1 MFEINII
8 WVLLVVIAVVWVGL
22 DFIQYMSKGINQ
34 EKGEERPSPQS
45 DTEVSVTGITKN
57 DGPVAVTGAS
67 GYIGSRVVEDLMQ
80 QGYEVHACVR
90 DKSNGKK
97 VDHLLNLNG
106 QGLEGSVQLFEADL
120 LDPGSYDQAFSGC
133 AGVIHAGA
141 ALGFNRETPQEVYD
155 GCFTQNEHV
164 VESVK
169 KAGTVKRL
177 VFTSSFAAVG
187 HPREEGYVFSEKDW
201 CGDNVEGYRG
211 AWTEENISK
220 NRDIAYAMA
229 KANTEKMIYKA
240 AEEDGSF
247 EAVSINPLHVVG
259 PLMTENHNQFF
270 SWQFFIGQ
278 LLKGED
284 FGYINGKQL
293 RGSTMLWNMVDVRDV
308 ARAHRLGT
316 ESPNAKNGS
325 RYILSATDR
334 SGEMFTWELQAKLK
348 ELFPEIE
355 NIGGEEME
363 EGQPK
368 EKTYDSPRSYC
379 SLAIEELGLS
389 TYSIEDTLKGTGDS
403 YRALDLL

>member
-1 MFEINII
+1 MLEFILLSLLALFLIVWI
-8 WVLLVVIAVVWVGL
+8 WI
-22 DFIQYMSKGINQ
+22 DFIQFLAEGK
-34 EKGEERPSPQS
+34 EEEIPSSQS
-45 DTEVSVTGITKN
+45 DTDVSTTGITKT

-106 QGLEGSVQLFEADL
+106 QGFEGSVQLFEADL
-120 LDPGSYDQAFSGC
+120 LNPGSYDQAFTGC

-155 GCFTQNEHV
+155 GCFTQNEHI

-169 KAGTVKRL
+169 KSGTVKRF

-187 HPREEGYVFSEKDW
+187 HPRPEGYVFTEKDW
-201 CGDNVEGYRG
+201 CGDNEEGYRG

-259 PLMTENHNQFF
+259 PLMTENHNQFY
-270 SWQFFIGQ
+270 SWQFWILQ
-278 LLKGED
+278 LLQGGE
-284 FGYINGKQL
+284 FKMGQ
-293 RGSTMLWNMVDVRDV
+293 RGSARMLWNMVDVRDV
-308 ARAHRLGT
+308 AKAHRLGT

-325 RYILSATDR
+325 RYILSATDG

-363 EGQPK
+363 DGEPK
-368 EKTYDSPRSYC
+368 QKTYDSPRSYC
-379 SLAIEELGLS
+379 SLAIAELGLS

-403 YRALDLL
+403 YKALDLL